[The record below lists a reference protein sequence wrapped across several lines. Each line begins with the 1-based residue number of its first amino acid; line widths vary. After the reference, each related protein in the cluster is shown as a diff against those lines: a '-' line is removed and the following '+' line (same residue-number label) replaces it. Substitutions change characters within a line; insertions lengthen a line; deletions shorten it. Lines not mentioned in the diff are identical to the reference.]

1 MTTRI
6 KLSKNLHEK
15 MEFAISQYI
24 QTLRES
30 ENDTNNILN
39 IYKNSEIDDIIVG
52 LFKHSAYKC
61 DESTLFNKIANDYF
75 VKTEYNELQ
84 QYNDAYFNYYNQD
97 NYDPVNGPEWK
108 YNDTI
113 YLKESKYIVLIDPAY
128 VFAKLNVNFIK
139 EQLLIIDTTTLL
151 K

>member
-39 IYKNSEIDDIIVG
+39 IYKNSEINDIIVG

-61 DESTLFNKIANDYF
+61 DESTLFN
-75 VKTEYNELQ
+75 
-84 QYNDAYFNYYNQD
+84 
-97 NYDPVNGPEWK
+97 
-108 YNDTI
+108 
-113 YLKESKYIVLIDPAY
+113 
-128 VFAKLNVNFIK
+128 
-139 EQLLIIDTTTLL
+139 
-151 K
+151 